1 MNWLFIIF
9 VLLLLWRIS
18 AAYKKGMVKEIISFV
33 TLLVLSVAIALI
45 GTAVLSYLEQDI
57 LSLIIAVV
65 LLIVL
70 CVANQ
75 IISIAFFP
83 AKVLAKLP
91 VISFADKVCGAVIG
105 VLETILILWTL
116 YTLMVTIN
124 MGAIGQQI
132 FVWVQENAVLR
143 FLYEYNYLAKW
154 IGMLS
159 DKLSILPM

>member
-116 YTLMVTIN
+116 YTLLVTIN

-159 DKLSILPM
+159 DKLVILPM

>member
-105 VLETILILWTL
+105 ILETILILWTL
-116 YTLMVTIN
+116 YTLLVTIN

-159 DKLSILPM
+159 DKLAILPM

>member
-9 VLLLLWRIS
+9 ILLLLWRVS
-18 AAYKKGMVKEIISFV
+18 AAYKKGMVKEIVSFV

-75 IISIAFFP
+75 IISIVFFP

>member
-9 VLLLLWRIS
+9 ILLLLWRVS

-143 FLYEYNYLAKW
+143 FLYEYNYLANW

>member
-1 MNWLFIIF
+1 
-9 VLLLLWRIS
+9 
-18 AAYKKGMVKEIISFV
+18 MVKEIISFV

-75 IISIAFFP
+75 IVSIAFFP

-116 YTLMVTIN
+116 YTLLVTIN

-159 DKLSILPM
+159 DKLVILPM

>member
-116 YTLMVTIN
+116 YTLLVTIN

-159 DKLSILPM
+159 DKLAILPM

>member
-116 YTLMVTIN
+116 YTLLVTIN

-132 FVWVQENAVLR
+132 FVWVQENVVLR

-159 DKLSILPM
+159 DKLAILPM

>member
-1 MNWLFIIF
+1 MNWLFIFF

-116 YTLMVTIN
+116 YTLLVTIN

-159 DKLSILPM
+159 DKLAILPM